1 MQKIFLLL
9 TLSLCITTNVFA
21 QENMGEVEQAALAEI
36 ASMQGSTDINC
47 FDYYKFQSVQVS
59 VDTNKKTYIP
69 KSVVKFDGNII
80 NTNEQPITDGAVFV
94 RISQD
99 NANYHSEGRY
109 NVSEFFA
116 LKDISLKA
124 KETKKIQFDW
134 QVPQYIS
141 AGKYH
146 VDLYFVVGDKFNL
159 GGLPFTNEIIAGSID
174 FDILSNEEGSV
185 FLKKNSVKIN
195 EEEYQHIGSWPVI
208 EQKKEVIIS
217 YDLINDTNSIKDV
230 EIIQELY
237 FWDSLNEK
245 DKKDIRKQTVTLQAG
260 EVKTIEYQIPS
271 MNESVYY
278 LKTTSKY
285 KDQESIINVRL
296 LSEMFHPR
304 LNYPALTTFPIKQGD
319 SSTLFTCFHNT
330 SDVSGQGRVE
340 VVLTDDKGV
349 EISKIN
355 YDGVISSQMS
365 ADKSDFVAAEDL
377 ENIILN
383 AKIYDENNN
392 IIDEYVTEY
401 KCEDFDGCIKQSN
414 NSEEIKDANNDN
426 SVNTILWIVIGVTT
440 IVIIFILISAIIKKN
455 KK

>member
-1 MQKIFLLL
+1 
-9 TLSLCITTNVFA
+9 
-21 QENMGEVEQAALAEI
+21 
-36 ASMQGSTDINC
+36 
-47 FDYYKFQSVQVS
+47 
-59 VDTNKKTYIP
+59 
-69 KSVVKFDGNII
+69 
-80 NTNEQPITDGAVFV
+80 
-94 RISQD
+94 
-99 NANYHSEGRY
+99 
-109 NVSEFFA
+109 
-116 LKDISLKA
+116 
-124 KETKKIQFDW
+124 
-134 QVPQYIS
+134 
-141 AGKYH
+141 
-146 VDLYFVVGDKFNL
+146 
-159 GGLPFTNEIIAGSID
+159 
-174 FDILSNEEGSV
+174 
-185 FLKKNSVKIN
+185 
-195 EEEYQHIGSWPVI
+195 
-208 EQKKEVIIS
+208 
-217 YDLINDTNSIKDV
+217 
-230 EIIQELY
+230 
-237 FWDSLNEK
+237 
-245 DKKDIRKQTVTLQAG
+245 
-260 EVKTIEYQIPS
+260 
-271 MNESVYY
+271 
-278 LKTTSKY
+278 
-285 KDQESIINVRL
+285 
-296 LSEMFHPR
+296 MFHPR